1 MKTDYA
7 LVLTSDDT
15 PPAPLHATDELPV
28 ALRRTCSDHD
38 CDGIEHF
45 SPHPEHA
52 RLTLFGDGEPTFT
65 MVEFHAGTPEP
76 LRRLAVDAALHAALR
91 AAGVDAAPG
100 AAAQAGDVTAR
111 WRAGLFRVEH
121 EPVPAPRADGA
132 APLALVVHY
141 YGPVDDAAGF
151 ATHYV
156 AHHPPILARLPGVRE
171 VLCYVP
177 LESALPGL
185 PADPTVIRNEVRFD
199 SMDALL
205 EALASPVLA
214 ELRADSK
221 RFPRFGRSTHYP
233 MTRHPFTDVRRRAP
247 SRSPAPGAGR

>member
-15 PPAPLHATDELPV
+15 PPAPRPATDELLA
-28 ALRRTCSDHD
+28 ALRQACADHD
-38 CDGIEHF
+38 CDGFERF

-52 RLTLFGDGEPTFT
+52 RLTLFGDGEPTFA

-76 LRRLAVDAALHAALR
+76 LCRLAADASLHEALH
-91 AAGVDAAPG
+91 AAGVDAAPDAASRAGGG
-100 AAAQAGDVTAR
+100 AAR
-111 WRAGLFRVEH
+111 WRAGLFRVER

-141 YGPVDDAAGF
+141 HGPVDDAAGF
-151 ATHYV
+151 AAHYV
-156 AHHPPILARLPGVRE
+156 AHHPPVLARLPGVRE

-177 LESALPGL
+177 LGTALPGW
-185 PADPTVIRNEVRFD
+185 PADPAVIRNEVRFD

-205 EALASPVLA
+205 DALASPVLA

-233 MTRHPFTDVRRRAP
+233 MTRHPFTDVRRRAS
-247 SRSPAPGAGR
+247 SRSPGADAGR